1 MKLVI
6 TGCNGSIGKRVVKL
20 ALEQG
25 NTVLGIDVVQCVENG
40 LLQPGSD
47 GLEYTFVEA
56 DLRDFDVVLKH
67 LKGYDAVINLA
78 AHRNP
83 GDYKVV
89 THNT

>member
-6 TGCNGSIGKRVVKL
+6 TGCNGFVGKRVVKL

-25 NTVLGIDVVQCVENG
+25 NAVLGIDKR
-40 LLQPGSD
+40 SD
-47 GLEYTFVEA
+47 NDPTPASGVHPEYTFMEA
-56 DLRDFDVVLKH
+56 DLRDFELVLKL

-78 AHRNP
+78 AHRLP